1 MTSQL
6 DRWLQEPTYDYTPDE
21 IYDEVEGDAV
31 ASDVWDTLIESVLPA
46 LRRGEGRVLGGLVHT
61 VGSDTYTPTQRKA
74 IFLAV
79 EQGFKEADV
88 MRFTASAVL
97 EAGSPTV
104 FWGHTLKMIDHIRHA
119 FGTGQDRVIED
130 YVKMLKQ
137 AHASWGKTGWVTS
150 GDIRFGM
157 GTIPYGEKLPWFEKV
172 GGDFTCANQRLTSLK
187 GCPREVGGVF
197 FASDNKLESLE
208 GGPEIVGSDY
218 YCDNNKL
225 KTLKGAPKRIPG
237 EFLAYDNDL
246 KDLRGAPS
254 FVGDGFSVANNA
266 LRSLEGGPKHVG
278 GGYNAENN
286 AVLTSIEGVA
296 TYIDGD
302 FTCDSANLK
311 SLEPLLKSTVTM
323 HVDTRFGYFDSWPPP
338 EGTKLTAS
346 SEVEASS
353 QLEKWLRAPT
363 YDYTPEEI
371 YKEVEG
377 KNGSF
382 YSDLWDELIENI
394 LPPIRRGTYFRGGE
408 IALGEAWI
416 GAYTDNML
424 KALFYAIEDGYKE
437 AGLFQVVVSTY
448 FESTQK
454 RTKKRT
460 KQFLLKNYKKQIE
473 KAFGTTDSKLV
484 DSVVGVL
491 NKSNAVFSPE
501 GWVCKGDIDLST
513 KKLKRLPTFSSV
525 GGSFYC
531 GKNQLT
537 TLEGAPR
544 EVGGYFYC
552 DNNQLTTLKGAPRE
566 VGGDFYCGKN
576 QLTTLEGAPREVGGY
591 FSCYN
596 NQLTT
601 LEGAPREVGGDFY
614 CSENQLTT
622 LEGAPREVGRN
633 FYCGK
638 NQLTTLK
645 GAPREVGGGFYCD
658 NNQLKTLESLLNSE
672 IRGTVKSDLGVF
684 STWPPPEGTK
694 LTASSENLPVSPPRV
709 AAPSLKRWLKSP
721 TYDWMPDE
729 IEQDLEDNAQAEI
742 WDILIEEVLPSLR
755 KGNKRLLES
764 YRHVAVGAA
773 WSLNQ
778 VMAFLYAIHKGF
790 KEKDILNFLSTVL
803 VGEKIGHAVL
813 YDTPLERYNDILFG
827 RSTSNLT
834 ATYTVLDLLVAVG
847 ARWTPKGWVVPTTTG
862 VHLSGLRL
870 DALPLF
876 HEVKGTFNCSNNRL
890 TNLKGSPRKVGSE
903 FDCSSNRL
911 TTLDGCPLEVEDS
924 FLALH
929 NDKLKSI
936 KALLKTKIGG
946 VVFTD
951 FGDFTT
957 WPPSPS
963 DPLSHVASISVEA
976 SRASEDRWFRDPS
989 YEGAPPRINKILDE
1003 MSVEQEMWYEI
1014 IDTYVP
1020 ALRAGKKATLDYLL
1034 RTYEQYDADQMKVI
1048 LYAAEQGFKHSGEH
1062 VALAANYLLFNPLT
1076 LAAHIA
1082 APAFGVDIRKD
1093 SGPFN
1098 GLMRAFSSAKAH
1110 YTPQGWVVPD
1120 SLHIDSMGL
1129 VAVPP
1134 IASVKGDLFMQD
1146 NKLTSLEGCPR
1157 KVPGDFQC
1165 GGNQLTTLEGGP
1177 DWVGQDYYCYGN
1189 KLKDLRGAPSYVG
1202 NDFYAYHNPLKS
1214 LEGKP
1219 RHIGGLFEAE

>member
-346 SEVEASS
+346 SE
-353 QLEKWLRAPT
+353 
-363 YDYTPEEI
+363 
-371 YKEVEG
+371 
-377 KNGSF
+377 
-382 YSDLWDELIENI
+382 
-394 LPPIRRGTYFRGGE
+394 
-408 IALGEAWI
+408 
-416 GAYTDNML
+416 
-424 KALFYAIEDGYKE
+424 
-437 AGLFQVVVSTY
+437 
-448 FESTQK
+448 
-454 RTKKRT
+454 
-460 KQFLLKNYKKQIE
+460 
-473 KAFGTTDSKLV
+473 
-484 DSVVGVL
+484 
-491 NKSNAVFSPE
+491 
-501 GWVCKGDIDLST
+501 
-513 KKLKRLPTFSSV
+513 
-525 GGSFYC
+525 
-531 GKNQLT
+531 
-537 TLEGAPR
+537 
-544 EVGGYFYC
+544 
-552 DNNQLTTLKGAPRE
+552 
-566 VGGDFYCGKN
+566 
-576 QLTTLEGAPREVGGY
+576 
-591 FSCYN
+591 
-596 NQLTT
+596 
-601 LEGAPREVGGDFY
+601 
-614 CSENQLTT
+614 
-622 LEGAPREVGRN
+622 
-633 FYCGK
+633 
-638 NQLTTLK
+638 
-645 GAPREVGGGFYCD
+645 
-658 NNQLKTLESLLNSE
+658 
-672 IRGTVKSDLGVF
+672 
-684 STWPPPEGTK
+684 
-694 LTASSENLPVSPPRV
+694 NLPVSPPRV
-709 AAPSLKRWLKSP
+709 AAPSLKRWLKNP

-1048 LYAAEQGFKHSGEH
+1048 LYAAEQGFKRSGEH
-1062 VALAANYLLFNPLT
+1062 VALAVNYMLYNPLMVAARIAEPAFKVDISKNSQLFNRLV
-1076 LAAHIA
+1076 
-1082 APAFGVDIRKD
+1082 GVFKD
-1093 SGPFN
+1093 S
-1098 GLMRAFSSAKAH
+1098 RAH

-1120 SLHIDSMGL
+1120 SLHIDGMGL

-1165 GGNQLTTLEGGP
+1165 GGNKLTTLEGGP
-1177 DWVGQDYYCYGN
+1177 DWVGEDYYCYGN